1 MMEQVFD
8 FADKWLLTGAEALGS
23 AFTWIAVGQ
32 LLFIGANIPLLF
44 FTLRVRPVR
53 TPLQFLLLLFYLFA
67 VVAICVMTMAWFI
80 SSMGGT

>member
-1 MMEQVFD
+1 MIERMIHLAENG
-8 FADKWLLTGAEALGS
+8 LLTGAEALGS

-32 LLFIGANIPLLF
+32 LLFIGANIAMLF

-67 VVAICVMTMAWFI
+67 VVAICVMTVAWFI